1 MRILSWSAKPT
12 MEWTSKTEL
21 PLVHTIHTESKVRLS
36 HYDGRYFVKICGS
49 NFHHL
54 PSTSVNFPLFRSN
67 CLIVSNRVQLT
78 ARATF
83 CIVCDKAV
91 TSARLTTISRPGHD
105 VHTMFTRCSLEIH
118 CHCDQCDVCFG
129 WFGLV
134 TSHCDSTA
142 TICST
147 WSPT

>member
-54 PSTSVNFPLFRSN
+54 PSTSINFRQLPTFQVQLSN
-67 CLIVSNRVQLT
+67 CVQPCPTHSQGDILHRLRQSCDVGALDHHLT
-78 ARATF
+78 AW
-83 CIVCDKAV
+83 
-91 TSARLTTISRPGHD
+91 SRCSHH
-105 VHTMFTRCSLEIH
+105 VHLMFTRNSLPLRPVRCLFWLIW
-118 CHCDQCDVCFG
+118 VG
-129 WFGLV
+129 YV
-134 TSHCDSTA
+134 TL
-142 TICST
+142 
-147 WSPT
+147 

>member
-1 MRILSWSAKPT
+1 MRILSWSAKAT

-36 HYDGRYFVKICGS
+36 HYDVRYFVKICGS
-49 NFHHL
+49 NFHQL
-54 PSTSVNFPLFRSN
+54 PSTSVNFCQLPTFQVQLSN
-67 CLIVSNRVQLT
+67 CVQPCPTVPNRVQLT

-105 VHTMFTRCSLEIH
+105 VHTMFTRNSLPLRPVRCLFWLIWI
-118 CHCDQCDVCFG
+118 G
-129 WFGLV
+129 YV
-134 TSHCDSTA
+134 TL
-142 TICST
+142 
-147 WSPT
+147 